1 MAEPTS
7 SEIEIQNKS
16 TQIHE
21 ASPLLNDDDLEN
33 LFGPGVVDYTTPSSW
48 AVVKLPQ
55 FFLLKGDNGRY
66 LKSAPDSNNNPT
78 NMFIANDKMD
88 ATVFEVVPLSD
99 GSVGIRST
107 FYNRFLASVV
117 GQGTDI
123 HGIHTTVAQLED
135 DWRSRFWPVKLGRGT
150 DTRLIGL
157 RLFQNRM
164 VGSRCRNFGP
174 TLGASNGPATKS
186 AGFELEEAVSQR
198 QIYGVTYHMD
208 QAKISDHEPLTSV
221 TKDVMNWS
229 KTPQKGVLSFSHT
242 ERESHSWGS
251 TDSWKISASV
261 GMSVRIPFVKST
273 DITTE
278 AYYSGAYEWGE
289 EQETAKEIGTQ
300 LEVEVPP
307 MSMVQATMIVQ
318 KGKLEVPFSYGQRD
332 TLYNGYTSLTNLPD
346 GLFTS
351 VNTYVTYETTKRSL
365 A

>member
-1 MAEPTS
+1 MAEPNS
-7 SEIEIQNKS
+7 SDLEIQNKS

-21 ASPLLNDDDLEN
+21 ASRLGNDDDLDN
-33 LFGPGVVDYTTPSSW
+33 LLGPAAADFTTPSSW

-78 NMFIANDKMD
+78 NMFSANDKMD

-107 FYNRFLASVV
+107 FYNRFLAAISE
-117 GQGTDI
+117 GPI

-157 RLFQNRM
+157 RLFQNRIWAL
-164 VGSRCRNFGP
+164 RCRNAGT
-174 TLGASNGPATKS
+174 TLGTLNGPATKNT
-186 AGFELEEAVSQR
+186 GFELEEAVSQR
-198 QIYGVTYHMD
+198 QIYGVAYHMD
-208 QAKISDHEPLTSV
+208 QAIISDHKPLTSV
-221 TKDVMNWS
+221 TKDVKNWS

-261 GMSVRIPFVKST
+261 GMSVRIPFVGGT

-346 GLFTS
+346 GLFSS

>member
-1 MAEPTS
+1 MPEPTS
-7 SEIEIQNKS
+7 SDLEIQNKS

-21 ASPLLNDDDLEN
+21 ASHLQNDDDIDN
-33 LFGPGVVDYTTPSSW
+33 QFGPAAIDYTTPSSW

-55 FFLLKGDNGRY
+55 FFLLKGDNGKY

-78 NMFIANDKMD
+78 NMFIADDKMD

-107 FYNRFLASVV
+107 FYNRFLAAE
-117 GQGTDI
+117 GQRTVI

-135 DWRSRFWPVKLGRGT
+135 DWTSRFWPVKLGRGT

-157 RLFQNRM
+157 RMFQTRILVLRCSNI
-164 VGSRCRNFGP
+164 GS
-174 TLGASNGPATKS
+174 TLGSDNRPPAKNM
-186 AGFELEEAVSQR
+186 GFELEEAVSQR
-198 QIYGVTYHMD
+198 QIYGIAYHMD

-221 TKDVMNWS
+221 TKDVKNWS

-242 ERESHSWGS
+242 EKESHSWGS

-261 GMSVRIPFVKST
+261 EISVRIPFVGGP

-289 EQETAKEIGTQ
+289 EQETAKAIGTK

-332 TLYNGYTSLTNLPD
+332 TLYNGYTSLTNFPD

-351 VNTYVTYETTKRSL
+351 VNTYVTYETSKRSL